1 MKNQAVKKEG
11 TLSYIAKN
19 YPKEVYISPTINVK
33 KMNMRI
39 KHILSISIVLY
50 NLLATT
56 IATCQTY
63 PMFGPEKEVA
73 ITGLIFDAM
82 EPFISPNGEYLF
94 FNNLN
99 DGVNT
104 KLYYASKVNDST
116 FTYVG
121 ELIGANQVTP
131 PYLDAVADLDS
142 LANFYWTS
150 TRDYPAELNNLF
162 HGTFNKGS
170 ISNIGRVGGDFNM
183 NTPGWLVMDHG
194 ISLDGQFLYFNNARF
209 DDTNCQGPC
218 ETIIGIAQKVNDS
231 TFNTLPNS
239 SVILQTINDANYK
252 FYAPCISSDN
262 LELYYTRFPSGTIT
276 STTQFEIC
284 VAVRNSPID
293 NFSAPIVLF
302 AEVIGELIEAPTLT
316 VDKQIM
322 YYHKKTANSH
332 KIVMRFRKIATGVS
346 HYQTGNPNISIFPN
360 PTDNG
365 ATIKF
370 HQEGKYEIIVFDDLG
385 RRIKS
390 YYGGPDKLKINIKSL
405 QEGLYFIQIFEES
418 RLIASKKLVVK

>member
-1 MKNQAVKKEG
+1 
-11 TLSYIAKN
+11 
-19 YPKEVYISPTINVK
+19 
-33 KMNMRI
+33 MNKCI

-50 NLLATT
+50 HLLAATF
-56 IATCQTY
+56 ATCQTY
-63 PMFGPEKEVA
+63 PMFGPEKVVA
-73 ITGLIFDAM
+73 INGLIFDAM
-82 EPFISPNGEYLF
+82 EPFISPNGKYLF

-116 FTYVG
+116 FTYIG
-121 ELIGANQVTP
+121 ELLGANQVTP
-131 PYLDAVADLDS
+131 PHLDAVADLDS

-150 TRDYPAELNNLF
+150 TRDYPVELNNLF
-162 HGTFNKGS
+162 HGTFSNGS
-170 ISNIGRVGGDFNM
+170 ISNIGRVKGDFNM
-183 NTPGWLVMDHG
+183 NTPGWLVMDHD
-194 ISLDGQFLYFNNARF
+194 ISLDGQFLYFNNTRF
-209 DDTNCQGPC
+209 DDPSCQGPC

-239 SVILQTINDANYK
+239 SAILQTINDVNYK

-262 LELYYTRFPSGTIT
+262 LEIYYTRFPSGTIT

-284 VAVRNSPID
+284 VAVRSSPID

-302 AEVIGELIEAPTLT
+302 AESIGELIEAPTLT

-332 KIVMRFRKIATGVS
+332 KIVMRLRTIATGVS
-346 HYQTGNPNISIFPN
+346 EYQAGNPNISIFPN
-360 PTDNG
+360 PTVNG

-370 HQEGKYEIIVFDDLG
+370 QRKGKYEVIVSDDLG
-385 RRIKS
+385 RHIKS
-390 YYGGPDKLKINIKSL
+390 YVGGPEKLQIEIESL
-405 QEGLYFIQIFEES
+405 HEGLYFIQIFEES